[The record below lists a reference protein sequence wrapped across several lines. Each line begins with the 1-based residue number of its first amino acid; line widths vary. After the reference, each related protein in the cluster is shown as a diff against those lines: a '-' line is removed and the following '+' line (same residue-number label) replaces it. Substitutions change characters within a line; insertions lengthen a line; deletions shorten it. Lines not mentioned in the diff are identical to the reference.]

1 MASVNI
7 LSSSPPARH
16 LSIYDMPSSS
26 PLPSVNEILKK
37 KPQTL
42 RAGSRTAPIPQNA
55 TATLASAATLFQK
68 TASKDLDA
76 DPFGD
81 PAKPAKSKARKVV
94 GKKVDN
100 GEKVVKSREAATKKD
115 DTVVGEKEV
124 KKPPK
129 LRVKKV
135 DDIVG
140 EETVTKVPVQRK
152 PRAKKPDNEAG
163 DEGAPVEKPVRKTKV
178 KKDTES
184 QTKLPKGKVTKA
196 STAILPKAVA
206 SKSIPDPFEDPLDYG
221 LVEAVSR
228 KMAWT
233 PPPMPRKKN
242 VSTPIDVGLLDGSI
256 SAGSLLSGEKS
267 KGFTDLLGSY
277 GFTKAESNATKTTI
291 AVEGIRKRKLIELV
305 KTTVATAAAVSP
317 EKAPKKKPRTLT
329 DLATSAYA
337 EEEDFPPADPAPLLQ
352 YFSLQTTEQTTS
364 DGFKAPPNP
373 RSKSS
378 VKRGAKAKK
387 GSAQA
392 PILLSP
398 ESAMKQV
405 GRQDFVFGTSSQ
417 LAREDSPTLLR
428 DLHEAMQA
436 SNEAD
441 DDPFADIL
449 VESVSQS
456 LSSRGKS
463 SVSTKR
469 NLWSA
474 ASRDVEE
481 DLQNVEMVDL
491 VNTPVT
497 SKTAATQAI
506 LDPKIS
512 MLDDD
517 DDEDF
522 WHDVEE
528 LSHPLTQKS
537 QPVEALSKAGPGDT
551 SNAKSSPSRT
561 KRVVVEAASP
571 NSTLPKS
578 TQPPKAS
585 QTSSKP
591 VKKSAKTK
599 DLVKPDFSSYTT
611 AQLVKEIASYRF
623 KPVKS
628 RNQMIL
634 LLEKCWE
641 GKNRTALAALGTN
654 IAPAPRAESSKSAAL
669 IQSQT
674 EAYPERPRRRPRKDS
689 TTTSLPKSKAKT
701 VRKTL
706 DTVEY
711 LEIDSDTPAYHLSQ
725 TQTPKKS
732 HKKAKQLPE
741 DIFGSE
747 PILTPSPPR
756 RRTSPKTKSLT
767 LKISSSL
774 SDTSLELSATSSQRL
789 LFKHISSAV
798 TNAPPAKDSSN
809 PSWHEKILLYDPII
823 LEDLTVWLNTG
834 ALEKAGWD
842 GEVDSKEVKKWCE
855 SKSICCLWRENL
867 RGGTR
872 SRY

>member
-1 MASVNI
+1 MANVYI
-7 LSSSPPARH
+7 LSSSPPARN

-42 RAGSRTAPIPQNA
+42 RAGSRAAPIPQNA
-55 TATLASAATLFQK
+55 TATFASAATLFPK
-68 TASKDLDA
+68 TASKDLDV
-76 DPFGD
+76 DGVGD
-81 PAKPAKSKARKVV
+81 SAKPAKPKARKVV
-94 GKKVDN
+94 AKKVDN
-100 GEKVVKSREAATKKD
+100 TEKVVKSRKAATKKD
-115 DTVVGEKEV
+115 ATVVGEEGV
-124 KKPPK
+124 KNPRR
-129 LRVKKV
+129 LRAKMV
-135 DDIVG
+135 DDVEGDKI
-140 EETVTKVPVQRK
+140 VTKAPVQRK
-152 PRAKKPDNEAG
+152 PRAKKSDKESG
-163 DEGAPVEKPVRKTKV
+163 DGGAPVEKPVRKTKA

-196 STAILPKAVA
+196 STALRTKAGA
-206 SKSIPDPFEDPLDYG
+206 SKSTVDPLEDPLDYG

-233 PPPMPRKKN
+233 PPPKSRKN
-242 VSTPIDVGLLDGSI
+242 TFSTPLDVGLLDGSI
-256 SAGSLLSGEKS
+256 SGSSLLSGEKS
-267 KGFTDLLGSY
+267 KKFSDLLGNY
-277 GFTKAESNATKTTI
+277 GFTKAESNITKTTV
-291 AVEGIRKRKLIELV
+291 AVEGVRKRKLIELV
-305 KTTVATAAAVSP
+305 KTSVATAVTVSP
-317 EKAPKKKPRTLT
+317 EKVPKKKPRTLT

-337 EEEDFPPADPAPLLQ
+337 EEQELPPADPAPLLQ
-352 YFSLQTTEQTTS
+352 YFSLQTAERTAS
-364 DGFKAPPNP
+364 DGFKIPPKP
-373 RSKSS
+373 RSKSP
-378 VKRGAKAKK
+378 VKEGAKANK

-449 VESVSQS
+449 IESASQS

-481 DLQNVEMVDL
+481 YLQNVEMVDL
-491 VNTPVT
+491 VNTPVA
-497 SKTAATQAI
+497 SNTAATQAI
-506 LDPKIS
+506 LDPKTS
-512 MLDDD
+512 MLDE

-528 LSHPLTQKS
+528 LSRSMTQKS
-537 QPVEALSKAGPGDT
+537 QLVEALSEAGTGQT
-551 SNAKSSPSRT
+551 SNAKASPSPT
-561 KRVVVEAASP
+561 KRVVVEAVSP
-571 NSTLPKS
+571 KSTLPKS
-578 TQPPKAS
+578 IQPPKAS
-585 QTSSKP
+585 QTSGKP
-591 VKKSAKTK
+591 VKKSVKTK

-654 IAPAPRAESSKSAAL
+654 IAPVPRAEGSKSAPPT
-669 IQSQT
+669 QT
-674 EAYPERPRRRPRKDS
+674 QMEASPKRPRGRPRKDI
-689 TTTSLPKSKAKT
+689 TTTSPAKSKTKT
-701 VRKTL
+701 ARKKAL

-711 LEIDSDTPAYHLSQ
+711 LEMDSDAPLSQ
-725 TQTPKKS
+725 IRTPKKS
-732 HKKAKQLPE
+732 QKKVKQPTE
-741 DIFGSE
+741 DIFDSE

-756 RRTSPKTKSLT
+756 RRTSPKKTKALT
-767 LKISSSL
+767 LKISSSP
-774 SDTSLELSATSSQRL
+774 SDASLELSPTSSQRL

-798 TNAPPAKDSSN
+798 TNAPQAKDSSN
-809 PSWHEKILLYDPII
+809 PSWHEKILLYDPIT
-823 LEDLTVWLNTG
+823 LEDLTIWLNTG

-842 GEVDSKEVKKWCE
+842 GEVDPKEVKMWCE
-855 SKSICCLWRENL
+855 SKSICCLWKENL